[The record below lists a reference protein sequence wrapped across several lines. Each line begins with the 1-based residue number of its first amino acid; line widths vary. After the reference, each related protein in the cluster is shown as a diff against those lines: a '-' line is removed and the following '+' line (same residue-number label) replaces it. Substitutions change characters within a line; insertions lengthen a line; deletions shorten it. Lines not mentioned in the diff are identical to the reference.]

1 MLSVKS
7 ERAGEVAILR
17 IAGRIVRG
25 QETTLNSAVLAEK
38 RARMIVLDLSD
49 VEALD
54 AGGLTLLVSLHSWAG
69 SNRVHLKL
77 ANPRPFVYEMLTRTH
92 LDCVFDISSF
102 DQALAVLAAT
112 ASRLTPPRNCV
123 ARAPSPPIRN
133 EPLATN
139 PDLLPWRDLRYGQ
152 DRKSV

>member
-1 MLSVKS
+1 MLTVKN
-7 ERAGEVAILR
+7 EHAGEVAIVR

-25 QETTLNSAVLAEK
+25 QETTLNSAVLEEK

-54 AGGLTLLVSLHSWAG
+54 AGGLTLLVSLHRWAG
-69 SNRVHLKL
+69 SNQIHLKL

-102 DQALAVLAAT
+102 DQALAVLGCDCQPANAT
-112 ASRLTPPRNCV
+112 A
-123 ARAPSPPIRN
+123 
-133 EPLATN
+133 
-139 PDLLPWRDLRYGQ
+139 
-152 DRKSV
+152 

>member
-7 ERAGEVAILR
+7 ERAGEVAIVR

-54 AGGLTLLVSLHSWAG
+54 AGGLTLLVSLHRWAA
-69 SNRVHLKL
+69 SNHVHLKL

-102 DQALAVLAAT
+102 DQALAVLGCDCQLAHAT
-112 ASRLTPPRNCV
+112 A
-123 ARAPSPPIRN
+123 
-133 EPLATN
+133 
-139 PDLLPWRDLRYGQ
+139 
-152 DRKSV
+152 